1 MPKIREPYTYNTSTY
16 FGYILTEAPNLNLEA
31 LHIFLTETLEKLLK
45 SIRFADFQ
53 SFFIVLPNEFVLLR
67 EMLEVKFIELFGR
80 KVARDIF
87 TYEQMKHA
95 TTVVQD
101 D

>member
-16 FGYILTEAPNLNLEA
+16 FGYILSETPDLDLEA
-31 LHIFLTETLEKLLK
+31 LRIFLTETLENSLEN
-45 SIRFADFQ
+45 IRFTDFT

-101 D
+101 E